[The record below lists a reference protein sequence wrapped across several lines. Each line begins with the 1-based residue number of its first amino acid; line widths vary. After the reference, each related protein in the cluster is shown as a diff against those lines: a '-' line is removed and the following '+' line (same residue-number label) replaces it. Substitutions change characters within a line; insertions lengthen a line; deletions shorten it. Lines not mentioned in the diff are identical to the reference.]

1 MPTEEEIKNVI
12 NLDEHR
18 RRKGG
23 EQSSSSKKGKAA
35 QTVKDAVGIAKAVSD
50 PFILRFARI
59 GDWPYFVAWFLAL
72 LKDLLDLIG
81 IGSLPAI
88 GTAITI
94 CVSITAFLLS
104 LLVDAG
110 RAKMVTKT
118 FTKVIILLSGTTVE
132 LLFGLNFI
140 PWETVAV
147 SMMYLLTLQERK
159 IEKKNRKNNRNNS
172 EEQDED

>member
-1 MPTEEEIKNVI
+1 MPTKEEVSNVI
-12 NLDEHR
+12 NLDDYR
-18 RRKGG
+18 RRDNNSRRQGKNN
-23 EQSSSSKKGKAA
+23 KAA

-59 GDWPYFVAWFLAL
+59 GDWPYFIAWFLAL

-81 IGSLPAI
+81 VGSLPAI
-88 GTAITI
+88 GTVITI
-94 CVSITAFLLS
+94 CVSIAVFLLS
-104 LLVDAG
+104 LLVDTG
-110 RAKMVTKT
+110 RAKMVTKM

-159 IEKKNRKNNRNNS
+159 TEKKNKKSN
-172 EEQDED
+172 EE

>member
-18 RRKGG
+18 RRRDG
-23 EQSSSSKKGKAA
+23 EQSSSPKKGKAA

-59 GDWPYFVAWFLAL
+59 GDWPYFVAWLLAL
-72 LKDLLDLIG
+72 LKDLLDLVG

-88 GTAITI
+88 GTVITI

-104 LLVDAG
+104 LLVDTG
-110 RAKMVTKT
+110 KAKMVTKM

-132 LLFGLNFI
+132 FLFGLNFV
-140 PWETVAV
+140 PWETAAV

-159 IEKKNRKNNRNNS
+159 TEKKNKKSN
-172 EEQDED
+172 EE